1 MALTRPVGQGASA
14 RKYDL
19 LTAIGA
25 HGLAGGKV
33 DQRLALRLITLI
45 TARYNWTLDVLTT
58 GQREIARLWNV
69 DDRTVRREMARLR
82 DLGWLELRQQGAR
95 GRVSEYR
102 LGVTAILAGTQYAW
116 EAVGSDFVARMGGS
130 VPAGTEVAPQDQN
143 VIAFPLGGAPQ
154 VPIADASS
162 VLAAEV
168 PGTTF
173 WATASAAFHRE
184 NPQLHTAWVRALQ
197 VKQLTADELI
207 LLAPSR
213 FHASYVHTHLADRLL
228 VLCRL
233 STPELRSLRIEAAPK

>member
-1 MALTRPVGQGASA
+1 MALTRPVGQGAGA

-33 DQRLALRLITLI
+33 DQRLALRMITLI
-45 TARYNWTLDVLTT
+45 TARYNWTLDVLST

-102 LGVTAILAGTQYAW
+102 LGVAAILAGTQPVW
-116 EAVGSDFVARMGGS
+116 EAVGSDFVARMGGP

-143 VIAFPLGGAPQ
+143 VIAFPGGGAAP
-154 VPIADASS
+154 VPEVDPALPDD
-162 VLAAEV
+162 V
-168 PGTTF
+168 PGAAF
-173 WATASAAFHRE
+173 WATTSATYQRE
-184 NPQLHTAWVRALQ
+184 NPQLHSAWVRSLR
-197 VKQLTADELI
+197 VKHCDTDELV
-207 LLAPSR
+207 LHAPSR
-213 FHASYVHTHLADRLL
+213 FHASYVHTHLADRLFT
-228 VLCRL
+228 LCRV
-233 STPELRSLRIEAAPK
+233 SMPTLRSLRIEAAPK

>member
-1 MALTRPVGQGASA
+1 MALSRPVGQGASA

-25 HGLAGGKV
+25 HGMAGGKV

-45 TARYNWTLDVLTT
+45 TARYNWTLDLLTT
-58 GQREIARLWNV
+58 GQREIARLWQV

-102 LGVTAILAGTQYAW
+102 LGVRAILAGTQHAW
-116 EAVGSDFVARMGGS
+116 DAVGSDFVARMGGS

-154 VPIADASS
+154 AP
-162 VLAAEV
+162 AAESPANAV
-168 PGTTF
+168 PGTSF
-173 WATASAAFHRE
+173 WDSASAAFHRE
-184 NPQLHTAWVRALQ
+184 NPQLHSAWVRSLR
-197 VKQLTADELI
+197 VKNLDADEVV

-228 VLCRL
+228 ALCRL
-233 STPELRSLRIEAAPK
+233 STPGLRNLRIEAAPK